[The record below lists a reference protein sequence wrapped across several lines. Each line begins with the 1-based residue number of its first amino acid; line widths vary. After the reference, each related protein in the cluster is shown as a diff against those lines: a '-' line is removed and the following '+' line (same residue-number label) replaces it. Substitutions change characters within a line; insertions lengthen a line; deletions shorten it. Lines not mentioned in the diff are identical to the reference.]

1 MTWLG
6 LPPKVLGLL
15 DLWSQVPQLVELP
28 SEARLAPP
36 AGGTEA
42 VLPSAARLARMGG
55 GTEAV
60 LPSGARL
67 APPPAETEAALPE
80 AAPSPP
86 ALKEVFL
93 HELRRA
99 LK

>member
-36 AGGTEA
+36 A
-42 VLPSAARLARMGG
+42 G